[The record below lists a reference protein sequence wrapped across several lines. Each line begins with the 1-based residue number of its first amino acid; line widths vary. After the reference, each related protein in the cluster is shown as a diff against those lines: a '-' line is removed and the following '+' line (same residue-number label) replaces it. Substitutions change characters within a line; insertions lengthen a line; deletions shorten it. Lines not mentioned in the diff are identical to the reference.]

1 METPSCIGIL
11 AANRTS
17 ECVQALQI
25 FEEEC
30 ASHGIQAYEIGPHT
44 AGDSSLAAPDMLL
57 SFGGDGGMLNAVPQA
72 VELGIILG
80 GVNLGHLG
88 FLTACSRHDVALLA
102 EALAEGA
109 FRVEERTMLQVV
121 HTGMGRPE
129 TEPHV
134 HLALNEVAL
143 MRAQTGKM
151 IDVDLEVDGEL
162 LNRYHSDGV
171 LVATPTGST
180 AYSLSAGGPLVTP
193 AANVLCITPICPHS
207 LTIRT
212 VVLPDNVVITMHPR
226 ERRGRAGEST
236 IFSMDGRRTHS
247 IATNDTLEIRKAEK
261 PLRLLGMLEGS
272 FAARLRAKLGW

>member
-1 METPSCIGIL
+1 MDTPSCIGIL
-11 AANRTS
+11 AANRTP
-17 ECVQALQI
+17 ECVQALQV

-30 ASHGIQAYEIGPHT
+30 ARLGIQAYEMGPHS
-44 AGDSSLAAPDMLL
+44 AAALPAPDMLL
-57 SFGGDGGMLNAVPQA
+57 CFGGDGAMLNAVPQA
-72 VELGIILG
+72 VERDVVLG

-88 FLTACSRHDVALLA
+88 FLTACSRNEVAELV
-102 EALAEGA
+102 EALAAGTC
-109 FRVEERTMLQVV
+109 RVEERTMLQAV

-151 IDVDLEVDGEL
+151 IDVDLEVNGEL

-212 VVLPDNVVITMHPR
+212 VVLPDDVVITMHPR

-236 IFSMDGRRTHS
+236 IFSMDGRRTHG
-247 IATNDTLEIRKAEK
+247 IANNDTLEIRKAAR
-261 PLRLLGMLEGS
+261 PLRLLTMPEGT
-272 FAARLRAKLGW
+272 FATRLRAKLGW